1 LEHAENLAT
10 TPLEEREAQRMAQ
23 AMAMCRKK
31 LGIKA
36 ADGSAAPKLVTMQ
49 VFDAQ
54 RYSVYYIYI

>member
-1 LEHAENLAT
+1 
-10 TPLEEREAQRMAQ
+10 MAQ

-54 RYSVYYIYI
+54 RYSVYIHIVIYSYISMHCIFDD